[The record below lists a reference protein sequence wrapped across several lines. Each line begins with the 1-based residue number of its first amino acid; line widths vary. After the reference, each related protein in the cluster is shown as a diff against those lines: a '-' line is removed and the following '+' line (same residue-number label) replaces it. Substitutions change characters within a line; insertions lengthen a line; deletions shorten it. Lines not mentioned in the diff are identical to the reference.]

1 MLAGVKT
8 CPRCRQELP
17 LAEFNFKNRA
27 RGRRQV
33 YCRACSRA
41 YIRDH
46 YTRNRQY
53 YIDKAFARKGRELPR
68 LHERVLEYF
77 RTHPCVE
84 CGETDPTVLEF
95 DHVDPREKTA
105 NVAEL
110 IKRRRGWRTI
120 LAEIEKC
127 VVRCANCHRRRTAQ
141 QFSWYKLSTLRP

>member
-68 LHERVLEYF
+68 LHELVILPE
-77 RTHPCVE
+77 TGHMGPVE
-84 CGETDPTVLEF
+84 RPDE
-95 DHVDPREKTA
+95 
-105 NVAEL
+105 VAAAL
-110 IKRRRGWRTI
+110 
-120 LAEIEKC
+120 LA
-127 VVRCANCHRRRTAQ
+127 
-141 QFSWYKLSTLRP
+141 LSTAGQAAATGLAA